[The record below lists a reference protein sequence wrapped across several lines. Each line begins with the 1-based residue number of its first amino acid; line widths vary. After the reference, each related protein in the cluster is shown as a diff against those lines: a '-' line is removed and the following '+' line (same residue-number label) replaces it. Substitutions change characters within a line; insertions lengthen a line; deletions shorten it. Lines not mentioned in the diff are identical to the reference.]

1 MFSLL
6 TVFIGRRYTIVQ
18 QNLEGITSSLVDA
31 LWQFWRLWRQVSHPV
46 RKGKITPEQ
55 YWLLKR
61 LKHAGPLNIGELAEG
76 LGITSSSATT
86 ATKRLAKMG
95 LVKRDRQK
103 EDERVV
109 TVALTGTG
117 LEMLE
122 QWANEKRAALANL
135 LTPLTLEERCLL
147 LELIRKVNHM

>member
-1 MFSLL
+1 M
-6 TVFIGRRYTIVQ
+6 VGEHD
-18 QNLEGITSSLVDA
+18 LEEITSSLVDA

-61 LKHAGPLNIGELAEG
+61 LKNEGPLNIGELAEG

-95 LVKRDRQK
+95 LVRRVRQK

-109 TVALTGTG
+109 TVELTSGG
-117 LEMLE
+117 LEILE
-122 QWANEKRAALANL
+122 QWASEQRTALASL
-135 LTPLTLEERCLL
+135 LTPLTLEERISLL
-147 LELIRKVNHM
+147 KLIRKVNHL

>member
-1 MFSLL
+1 M
-6 TVFIGRRYTIVQ
+6 
-18 QNLEGITSSLVDA
+18 EGITGSLVDA

-61 LKHAGPLNIGELAEG
+61 LKHAGPLTIGELAEG

-109 TVALTGTG
+109 TVDLTDTG
-117 LEMLE
+117 REMLE
-122 QWANEKRAALANL
+122 QWASEKRAALASL
-135 LTPLTLEERCLL
+135 LTPLTLEERRLL
-147 LELIRKVNHM
+147 LELISKINQM

>member
-1 MFSLL
+1 M
-6 TVFIGRRYTIVQ
+6 Q
-18 QNLEGITSSLVDA
+18 QELEGITGSLVDA

-109 TVALTGTG
+109 TVALTETG
-117 LEMLE
+117 REMLE
-122 QWANEKRAALANL
+122 QWANEKRAALASL
-135 LTPLTLEERCLL
+135 LTPLTLEERRLL
-147 LELIRKVNHM
+147 LELIRKVNQM

>member
-1 MFSLL
+1 MTGGHDLEEI
-6 TVFIGRRYTIVQ
+6 TV
-18 QNLEGITSSLVDA
+18 SLVDA
-31 LWQFWRLWRQVSHPV
+31 LWQFWRMWRQVSHPV

-61 LKHAGPLNIGELAEG
+61 LKHGGPLNIGELAEG

-95 LVKRDRQK
+95 LVRRVRQK

-109 TVALTGTG
+109 TVELTSAG

-122 QWANEKRAALANL
+122 QWASEQRAALASL
-135 LTPLTLEERCLL
+135 LMPLTLEERILL
-147 LELIRKVNHM
+147 LKLIRKVNPL

>member
-1 MFSLL
+1 M
-6 TVFIGRRYTIVQ
+6 VGEHD
-18 QNLEGITSSLVDA
+18 LEEITSSLVDA

-61 LKHAGPLNIGELAEG
+61 LKNEGPLNIGELAEG

-95 LVKRDRQK
+95 LVRRVRQK

-109 TVALTGTG
+109 TVELTSGG

-122 QWANEKRAALANL
+122 QWASEQRAALASL
-135 LTPLTLEERCLL
+135 LTSLTLEERISLL
-147 LELIRKVNHM
+147 KLIRKVNHL